1 MLIFDITH
9 FQVKYMSGLIGLRWD
24 LVEEGVG
31 VEFSPLL
38 LGARLGRCS

>member
-1 MLIFDITH
+1 MLMFDITH
-9 FQVKYMSGLIGLRWD
+9 FQVYRSGLIGLRWD
-24 LVEEGVG
+24 LVEEDVG